1 MGAMAC
7 GLKPRTAFPKR
18 QQKKNCDFSF
28 FSFPSVTAFPHPM
41 ELCIVRQIKWA
52 GRPSVVGLI
61 RHSDYG
67 PFVYGVL
74 KT

>member
-1 MGAMAC
+1 MGAM
-7 GLKPRTAFPKR
+7 LKPRTAFPKR
-18 QQKKNCDFSF
+18 QQKKNCD